1 MTHRCSFAFSPNSS
15 IVRCAKRHCGAK
27 WLIKMD
33 VTNFFGSISEIQ
45 VYHVF
50 REIGYS
56 PLVSF
61 EMARLTTCLTKN
73 YSRYS
78 LPQWQSRNRNMVIT
92 EYRHPLIGHLP
103 QGAPT
108 SPMLSNLVMRAHDA
122 EIKIVADVFGVTYTR
137 YSDDIAFS
145 ARNDFSRR
153 RSRHLIREV
162 KSILVQSGFRINNT
176 KTVVV
181 PPGARK
187 IVLGLNVDSSIPRL
201 PKDYRSNLRQHLYY
215 LNKLGPVAHRD
226 RRDFESMLGM
236 KHHIRGL
243 IDFARMV
250 DSVFGQEM
258 QRRFDHVPWPV

>member
-1 MTHRCSFAFSPNSS
+1 
-15 IVRCAKRHCGAK
+15 
-27 WLIKMD
+27 MD
-33 VTNFFGSISEIQ
+33 LTNFFGSISEIQ

-50 REIGYS
+50 LGIGYS

-61 EMARLTTCLTKN
+61 ELARLTTCLTRS

-78 LPQWQSRNRNMVIT
+78 LPQWRSRNLDMVISD
-92 EYRHPLIGHLP
+92 YSHPLIGHLP

-122 EIKIVADVFGVTYTR
+122 EIKIIADAFGLTYSR
-137 YSDDIAFS
+137 YSDDITFS
-145 ARNDFSRR
+145 TRNEFSRH
-153 RSRHLIREV
+153 RSKLLIKEIQ
-162 KSILVQSGFRINNT
+162 SILVNSGFRINNR

-187 IVLGLNVDSSIPRL
+187 VVLGLNVDSSTPRL

-215 LNKLGPVAHRD
+215 LNRLGPVVHRD
-226 RRDFESMLGM
+226 RRDFDSILGM

-243 IDFARMV
+243 IDFASMV
-250 DSVFGQEM
+250 DSVFGKEM
-258 QRRFDHVPWPV
+258 QRKFDHVSWPV